1 MQMKALFK
9 AAAIFA
15 IAGIA
20 ACADAGDDD
29 QKAGT
34 DTAAAAPAAQ
44 PAQTTAGPS
53 DAEIAHIAKTAN
65 DADIEGGN
73 MAKTKAQNAE
83 VKSFAGLMIA
93 DHTALNQQSDQI
105 AQKAGITPASNPT
118 SQQMMSDHQAA
129 AQKLQ
134 ALNGAEFDKAYI
146 THEVDMH
153 QKVLDSL
160 DQTLIPNAQ
169 NAEMKNALT
178 QARAKVEAHLNR
190 ARDIQTK
197 LQ

>member
-1 MQMKALFK
+1 MKSFYGTAALL
-9 AAAIFA
+9 ALV
-15 IAGIA
+15 GIT
-20 ACADAGDDD
+20 ACADAGDES
-29 QKAGT
+29 QEAGS
-34 DTAAAAPAAQ
+34 DTAAATAPATQ

-53 DAEIAHIAKTAN
+53 DAEIAHITKTAN

-73 MAKTKAQNAE
+73 MAQTKAQNAE
-83 VKSFAGLMIA
+83 VKSFGGLMIA
-93 DHTALNQQSDQI
+93 DHTALNQQNDQI

-118 SQQMMSDHQAA
+118 SQQLMSEHQTA

-153 QKVLDSL
+153 QKLLNNL
-160 DQTLIPNAQ
+160 DQTLIPAAQ
-169 NAEMKNALT
+169 NPEMKNGLT

-190 ARDIQTK
+190 AKDIQAK